1 MKRQHLKAYAL
12 LLSMVFFMLLL
23 IGCGA
28 TQEEGKIPIT
38 TESGKAKE
46 YFLQGREL
54 FEKLRGQ
61 DARPF
66 FEKAIAEDEDF
77 AMAYLFRSFVMPSV
91 KEFWQ
96 NLNKAKELIGGVSE
110 GERLWILGVE
120 AGASGLPM
128 KQREMYKQ
136 LVEEYPND
144 ERAHNLLGN
153 NYFGQE
159 QYEQAI
165 AEYQRAIQINPN
177 FSQPYNQMGYANR
190 FLENYAEAEKAF
202 QKYIELIPDDPNPY
216 DSYAELLMKMG
227 RYDESIENYGKAL
240 EQDPNFVASHIGIA
254 TNLNFLGNHNKAREQ
269 LQELY
274 DMARNDGERRAALF
288 AMSVSYVDEGDFDA
302 ALEEQNKA
310 YALAEKIN
318 DAGAMAGDNVVMG
331 NILLEAG
338 RIDEAAD
345 KFEKAVEIVEASNL
359 SEDVKENTRRFYLF
373 NAGRVAIKKGN
384 LEEAKAKMEE
394 FLQKAE
400 AINHPFQI
408 KFAHQL
414 AGQIAL
420 EEKKWDKA
428 IEELQQSSLQNPYNW
443 FRMALAYKGKGDT
456 EKDRELFERA
466 ADWNALNSMNY
477 AFMRHRAQQMLESL

>member
-1 MKRQHLKAYAL
+1 MKRQKQKVYAL
-12 LLSMVFFMLLL
+12 LLSMVVCLLML
-23 IGCGA
+23 IGCGV

-38 TESGKAKE
+38 TKSGEAKE
-46 YFLQGREL
+46 YFLQGRDL

-66 FEKAIAEDEDF
+66 FEKAIAEDENF
-77 AMAYLFRSFVMPSV
+77 AMACLFRSFVMPSV

-96 NLNKAKELIGGVSE
+96 NLNNAKELVEGVSE

-136 LVEEYPND
+136 LVEAYPDD

-159 QYEQAI
+159 HYEQAI
-165 AEYQRAIQINPN
+165 AEYQRATQINPD
-177 FSQPYNQMGYANR
+177 FSQPYNQMGYAHR
-190 FLENYAEAEKAF
+190 FLENFTEAEKAF

-216 DSYAELLMKMG
+216 DSYAELLMKMS
-227 RYDESIENYGKAL
+227 RYDESIEHYGKAL

-254 TNLNFLGNHNKAREQ
+254 TNFNFTGNHGKAREQ

-274 DMARNDGERRAALF
+274 DMARNDGERRAAHF
-288 AMSVSYVDEGDFDA
+288 AMSVSYVDEGDRDA

-318 DAGAMAGDNVVMG
+318 DAGAMAGDNVAMG

-338 RIDEAAD
+338 RIDEAAA
-345 KFEKAVEIVEASNL
+345 KFEKAVEMVEGSNL

-373 NAGRVAIKKGN
+373 NEGRVAIKKGN
-384 LEEAKAKMEE
+384 LEDAKAKLDE

-400 AINHPFQI
+400 AVNNPFQI

-420 EEKKWDKA
+420 EEKQWDKA

-456 EKDRELFERA
+456 EKARELFERA

-477 AFMRHRAQQMLESL
+477 AFMRHRAQQMLESM

>member
-38 TESGKAKE
+38 TKSGEAKE
-46 YFLQGREL
+46 DFLQGRDL

-202 QKYIELIPDDPNPY
+202 QKSQMIP
-216 DSYAELLMKMG
+216 
-227 RYDESIENYGKAL
+227 
-240 EQDPNFVASHIGIA
+240 
-254 TNLNFLGNHNKAREQ
+254 
-269 LQELY
+269 
-274 DMARNDGERRAALF
+274 
-288 AMSVSYVDEGDFDA
+288 
-302 ALEEQNKA
+302 
-310 YALAEKIN
+310 
-318 DAGAMAGDNVVMG
+318 
-331 NILLEAG
+331 ILTIPMPSCL
-338 RIDEAAD
+338 
-345 KFEKAVEIVEASNL
+345 
-359 SEDVKENTRRFYLF
+359 
-373 NAGRVAIKKGN
+373 
-384 LEEAKAKMEE
+384 
-394 FLQKAE
+394 
-400 AINHPFQI
+400 
-408 KFAHQL
+408 
-414 AGQIAL
+414 
-420 EEKKWDKA
+420 
-428 IEELQQSSLQNPYNW
+428 
-443 FRMALAYKGKGDT
+443 
-456 EKDRELFERA
+456 
-466 ADWNALNSMNY
+466 
-477 AFMRHRAQQMLESL
+477 